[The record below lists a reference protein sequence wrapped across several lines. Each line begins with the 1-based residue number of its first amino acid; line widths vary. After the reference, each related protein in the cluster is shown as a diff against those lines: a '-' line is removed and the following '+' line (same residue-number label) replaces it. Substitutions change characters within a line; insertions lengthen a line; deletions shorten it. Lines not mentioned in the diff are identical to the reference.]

1 MASMRT
7 SRIDTMINDLKS
19 LERID
24 GNSETLKQNAIAYL
38 ELFADYLDDRNIKS
52 IKKCPGAATQDGH
65 TEI

>member
-7 SRIDTMINDLKS
+7 SRIDTMINELKS

-38 ELFADYLDDRNIKS
+38 ELFTDYLDDRNIKS
-52 IKKCPGAATQDGH
+52 IKKCPGAATPDGH